1 MRGDSKARIVI
12 RPQAGRTA
20 LVIGATGDQGW
31 PQVLRL
37 ATAGYCVRAGCR
49 DPNKFDAHRGLP
61 RAIAARVEPV
71 ALDFRSKP
79 LLDRA
84 LHGVDAL
91 LVNFPSS
98 SLHDAAEL
106 VAAAENVGAS
116 ARRARV
122 AIMAFNTSLPLPER
136 SLGFPAQDVR
146 FAQRDALRDSGVPVV
161 SIQPVVYMDN
171 LLRGWTYPGIVE
183 RNCFEYPHAPDLE
196 VSWLC
201 QEDLAA
207 YMQAAIEQPHLG
219 GRNFNVG
226 GPEVLRGPLLAHTLS
241 EIAGREIAFR
251 SLPIDEFASRMS
263 RVFERDATLDAARLT
278 RALCDIYE
286 WYNSSP
292 SKPFC
297 VAAAPILAE
306 LPVTLTTFETWARRQ
321 RWS

>member
-1 MRGDSKARIVI
+1 VVE
-12 RPQAGRTA
+12 PEGRRAA
-20 LVIGATGDQGW
+20 LVIGASGDQGW

-37 ATAGYCVRAGCR
+37 AAAGYVVRAGCR
-49 DPNKFDAHRGLP
+49 DPNKLRAHRKLP
-61 RAIAARVEPV
+61 QAIAARIEPV
-71 ALDFRSKP
+71 AVDFRVER
-79 LLDRA
+79 LLDSA
-84 LHGVDAL
+84 MHGIDAL

-98 SLHDAAEL
+98 SLHDGAEL
-106 VAAAENVGAS
+106 IAAAEKIGAS
-116 ARRARV
+116 ARRAQLP
-122 AIMAFNTSLPLPER
+122 IIAFNASLPLPER

-146 FAQRDALRDSGVPVV
+146 FAQRDALRASGVAVV

-183 RNCFEYPHAPDLE
+183 RDCLEYPHAEDLE

-201 QEDLAA
+201 QDDLAA
-207 YMQAAIEQPHLG
+207 YMQAAIERPHLG

-226 GPEVLRGPLLAHTLS
+226 GPELLRGPLLARTLS
-241 EIAGREIAFR
+241 KITGREIAFR
-251 SLPIDEFASRMS
+251 SLPIDAFARRMS

-278 RALCDIYE
+278 RALCEIYE

-292 SKPFC
+292 TKPFC
-297 VAAAPILAE
+297 VAVAPILAE